1 VSSLVFACAVGAIYA
16 VLAVGRAIQGAIEAR
31 RSDSAALRWSAR
43 RRRAKA
49 LRAADRDATRLLPR
63 AWARRRG
70 DDDEARDDV
79 ISKEQ
84 S

>member
-43 RRRAKA
+43 CAPPTAMRPACCPA
-49 LRAADRDATRLLPR
+49 PGHGGAATMTKLATT
-63 AWARRRG
+63 
-70 DDDEARDDV
+70 
-79 ISKEQ
+79 
-84 S
+84 